1 MPGKVMVIEDDEVVS
16 RSIARR
22 LIAGGFSVISAYDAI
37 QAIPRA
43 RAELPDLIIVDDW
56 LPGGT
61 GIQLVGRM
69 INVPAL
75 SNIPMI
81 LMLSSA
87 DVADDAINTG
97 ARDTVL
103 KPVDLD
109 DLYGR
114 VVAVLGGAPVAAPV
128 MPVPVAPPPAPSWDS
143 MPVVPPVGAPAVPLP
158 GGDNAVASGSPSA
171 GAPTFGAPVVA
182 ASAPAANSVAE
193 NLPLLMTLDPAELER
208 FSHLAA
214 AVLGASIGF
223 VAVPGDAGPTT
234 IGHWMRD
241 APTSTPWESPL
252 TRVLARLTIQME
264 EVFPVNDVR
273 KHPLTRANAAVG
285 EHGVEAYLGVPI
297 VDGGE
302 IIGVIGAVDAEARLF
317 TADHSAAIATLA
329 GLLLEHAR
337 LRARR

>member
-1 MPGKVMVIEDDEVVS
+1 MPGKVMVIEDDEVIS

-114 VVAVLGGAPVAAPV
+114 VAAILGGVPVAAP
-128 MPVPVAPPPAPSWDS
+128 MTPVPAAPPQAPSWDS
-143 MPVVPPVGAPAVPLP
+143 IPFVPPLS
-158 GGDNAVASGSPSA
+158 ASGAGAGA
-171 GAPTFGAPVVA
+171 GAPGAGAPDAGLPGA
-182 ASAPAANSVAE
+182 APVTGLAAAAPLSDE
-193 NLPLLMTLDPAELER
+193 LPLLTSLDPAELER

-241 APTSTPWESPL
+241 APASTPWESPL

-302 IIGVIGAVDAEARLF
+302 IIGVLGAVDAEARLF
-317 TADHSAAIATLA
+317 TADHSAAITTLA
-329 GLLLEHAR
+329 GLMLEHAR